1 MEVRKGVIIMT
12 TRPDGSD
19 LVVLGVD
26 GSAANLG
33 ALRYAVAEARLL
45 GGRLKLVHVVPDYLT
60 VAPMVPLTAAEFTE
74 TGTEILRSAEAV
86 ARELAPDLEVEGW
99 LHHGNR
105 PAELIHGAA
114 GAAVLV
120 VGRDGRPLAQR
131 LLRGDTA
138 AAVAARADLPVVE
151 VPADWQPR
159 PEADEP
165 VVIVGVKAGTHAPEL
180 LADAFEVARQRHAT
194 LVVLH
199 AWKLPN
205 AYDDI
210 VETRVA
216 VEQWSRESTLEMED
230 LLRDLRAERPD
241 VKVEVRILHDH
252 PGHALVEAS
261 GEADL
266 VVLVRRAHGVP
277 PAAHLGSTAR
287 AVLRS
292 AHSPVRV
299 VAPTVIGKE

>member
-1 MEVRKGVIIMT
+1 MT
-12 TRPDGSD
+12 TRPDGPD

-45 GGRLKLVHVVPDYLT
+45 GGRLKLVHVVPDYLSIS
-60 VAPMVPLTAAEFTE
+60 PMVPLTAAEFTE

-105 PAELIHGAA
+105 PAELVRGAE
-114 GAAVLV
+114 GAHVLV
-120 VGRDGRPLAQR
+120 VGRDGRPLPQR

-138 AAVAARADLPVVE
+138 AAVAARAELPVVE
-151 VPADWQPR
+151 VPAEWQPR
-159 PEADEP
+159 PADAER
-165 VVIVGVKAGTHAPEL
+165 VVVVGVKAAPHTDDL
-180 LADAFEVARQRHAT
+180 LTDAFETARERDAT

-199 AWKLPN
+199 AWKLPT

-216 VEQWSRESTLEMED
+216 VDQWAREATLQMEE
-230 LLRDLRAERPD
+230 LLREHRTEHPD
-241 VKVEVRILHDH
+241 VKVEVRVVHDH
-252 PGHALVEAS
+252 PSHALVEAS
-261 GEADL
+261 HEADL

-292 AHSPVRV
+292 AQSPVRV
-299 VAPTVIGKE
+299 VAPTTSRKE

>member
-1 MEVRKGVIIMT
+1 M
-12 TRPDGSD
+12 
-19 LVVLGVD
+19 
-26 GSAANLG
+26 
-33 ALRYAVAEARLL
+33 
-45 GGRLKLVHVVPDYLT
+45 
-60 VAPMVPLTAAEFTE
+60 
-74 TGTEILRSAEAV
+74 
-86 ARELAPDLEVEGW
+86 
-99 LHHGNR
+99 
-105 PAELIHGAA
+105 
-114 GAAVLV
+114 
-120 VGRDGRPLAQR
+120 
-131 LLRGDTA
+131 
-138 AAVAARADLPVVE
+138 E

-159 PEADEP
+159 QEVDEP
-165 VVIVGVKAGTHAPEL
+165 VVVVGVKAEAHAQEL
-180 LADAFEVARQRHAT
+180 LADAFEVARQRGAT

-216 VEQWSRESTLEMED
+216 VEQWSRESTLEMEE
-230 LLRDLRAERPD
+230 LLRDLRSQHPE
-241 VKVEVRILHDH
+241 VKVEVRIVHDH
-252 PGHALVEAS
+252 PSHALVEAS
-261 GEADL
+261 HEADL